1 MMKHTRLASV
11 ILTAAIATVLL
22 AAPGTASASPPE
34 FSPGTL
40 NIFTGEGS
48 TSTLETSSG
57 TIVEC
62 LTSLSIGEI
71 TGPKTVG
78 NLVVTFHNCNG
89 EKGGCSLKSDS
100 GPNASLIIINKMD
113 GELGSVKPTEAA
125 SGVGLLILPT
135 AGTVFVT
142 LEGSCL
148 PLSPTPVDGSIVAE
162 VTPVNGSSSK
172 DGKRIFLGSPKGKQ
186 KIKEIIV
193 LGRTVKPTLKA
204 IGLLDSNAIE
214 VELVLLTNPVIVT

>member
-1 MMKHTRLASV
+1 MMKYTRLASV

-48 TSTLETSSG
+48 PGTLETSSG
-57 TIVEC
+57 TIVTC
-62 LTSLSIGEI
+62 LRSLSAGEI
-71 TGPKTVG
+71 TGPRTVAK
-78 NLVVTFHNCNG
+78 NG
-89 EKGGCSLKSDS
+89 TESCSLKSEG
-100 GPNASLIIINKMD
+100 GPNASLIIIHKMD
-113 GELGSVKPTEAA
+113 GELGSVKPTEAE

-135 AGTVFVT
+135 AGTLFVA

-162 VTPVNGSSSK
+162 VIPVNGASSK
-172 DGKRIFLGSPKGKQ
+172 DGKRIFLGSPKGIQ
-186 KIKEIIV
+186 KIKEINV
-193 LGRTVKPTLKA
+193 LGRTVKPALRA
-204 IGLLDSNAIE
+204 LGLLESNAIE